1 MSGEEIPNLTFLF
14 DPEIERTLHRRLRE
28 RRAMEGN
35 GNDDHNEIIRQRGG
49 NEDNRPMCEYF
60 MPTVDGVAPSI
71 AWPAVQANNFEL
83 KSALIQMV
91 QVNQFGGGALED
103 PHAHL
108 MNFLHICATIK
119 SNGVSN
125 DAIRLLLFPFSLR
138 DKARSWLH
146 SLPPQ
151 SLTSWN

>member
-1 MSGEEIPNLTFLF
+1 
-14 DPEIERTLHRRLRE
+14 
-28 RRAMEGN
+28 
-35 GNDDHNEIIRQRGG
+35 
-49 NEDNRPMCEYF
+49 
-60 MPTVDGVAPSI
+60 
-71 AWPAVQANNFEL
+71 
-83 KSALIQMV
+83 MV

-151 SLTSWN
+151 SLTSWNQVAQSFLEKFFPFAKTIQMRNEIFPFRQYEGESLHEVWERFKDLLHRCPHHGISKVDLLCTFYTTLGIN